1 MNNFICLFL
10 LIPLIYCQSYSQK
23 EDSIKYHLAPITI
36 TATRFSESWIET
48 PLAVTRLEKFELKLK
63 KGYGLDEAISIVP
76 GVLGQSRYG
85 NQDVR
90 LTIRGFGARGA
101 GERSNTG
108 TSRGIKLLLDGF
120 PETEPDGRTSFDFI
134 DVSTAAHIEVVRS
147 NVSSLWGNATGG
159 IISISS
165 NTSFERPY
173 IDVSSSFGSFGY
185 RKEALNLGTSLGNGK
200 FYLSL
205 GNTNYKGWREH
216 SGSTR
221 SLINTGIVS
230 PLGNGTTL
238 GIYLTAAS
246 NLFNI
251 PGPLTQ
257 LQFSTNPKQAQGDTA
272 NYLPTYIQRDE
283 RRFNRQG
290 RIGVN
295 ISHEFNA
302 KTAITAM
309 VFASPK
315 YLQRSERNTYRDFNR
330 HHVGGSFTFRN
341 NFSLTENIT
350 SILLVGMDEAYQ
362 DGSILFYTLKNGQR
376 GDSLTTNKREGA
388 NNFGGFAQKEFKF
401 NDILSVFLGV
411 RYDHITYYSENF
423 KNQNLNA
430 IKVFKQ
436 VTPKAGITYRFSPTH
451 SLYANIGGGVE
462 VPAGNE
468 TDPPN
473 TFGQDT
479 ITSLNP
485 LLEPIHSTT
494 IEVGTKQILSGE
506 NYVPINYLM
515 YDVALYIITVRNDI
529 VPYRDGRFY
538 FTAGKTRRIGAE
550 IGFTINS
557 TYGLTLQSSFTYS
570 NNKYIEYVLDSV
582 HYKKPGKFSDLK
594 DNKIPGIPSFFYKIN
609 LRFIPPWFEMLYG
622 ECAIQGVSK
631 YFADDMNTITVP
643 SYNIINMAIGFDN
656 LIIIGERLE
665 LKGFFGINNLV
676 DRRYAASAFI
686 NPDLDRN
693 KIHPIYLEPGLPRNY
708 IGSVS
713 LSWNF

>member
-1 MNNFICLFL
+1 
-10 LIPLIYCQSYSQK
+10 
-23 EDSIKYHLAPITI
+23 
-36 TATRFSESWIET
+36 
-48 PLAVTRLEKFELKLK
+48 
-63 KGYGLDEAISIVP
+63 
-76 GVLGQSRYG
+76 
-85 NQDVR
+85 
-90 LTIRGFGARGA
+90 
-101 GERSNTG
+101 
-108 TSRGIKLLLDGF
+108 
-120 PETEPDGRTSFDFI
+120 
-134 DVSTAAHIEVVRS
+134 
-147 NVSSLWGNATGG
+147 
-159 IISISS
+159 
-165 NTSFERPY
+165 
-173 IDVSSSFGSFGY
+173 
-185 RKEALNLGTSLGNGK
+185 
-200 FYLSL
+200 
-205 GNTNYKGWREH
+205 
-216 SGSTR
+216 
-221 SLINTGIVS
+221 
-230 PLGNGTTL
+230 
-238 GIYLTAAS
+238 
-246 NLFNI
+246 
-251 PGPLTQ
+251 
-257 LQFSTNPKQAQGDTA
+257 
-272 NYLPTYIQRDE
+272 
-283 RRFNRQG
+283 
-290 RIGVN
+290 
-295 ISHEFNA
+295 
-302 KTAITAM
+302 
-309 VFASPK
+309 
-315 YLQRSERNTYRDFNR
+315 
-330 HHVGGSFTFRN
+330 
-341 NFSLTENIT
+341 
-350 SILLVGMDEAYQ
+350 
-362 DGSILFYTLKNGQR
+362 
-376 GDSLTTNKREGA
+376 
-388 NNFGGFAQKEFKF
+388 
-401 NDILSVFLGV
+401 
-411 RYDHITYYSENF
+411 
-423 KNQNLNA
+423 
-430 IKVFKQ
+430 
-436 VTPKAGITYRFSPTH
+436 
-451 SLYANIGGGVE
+451 
-462 VPAGNE
+462 
-468 TDPPN
+468 
-473 TFGQDT
+473 
-479 ITSLNP
+479 